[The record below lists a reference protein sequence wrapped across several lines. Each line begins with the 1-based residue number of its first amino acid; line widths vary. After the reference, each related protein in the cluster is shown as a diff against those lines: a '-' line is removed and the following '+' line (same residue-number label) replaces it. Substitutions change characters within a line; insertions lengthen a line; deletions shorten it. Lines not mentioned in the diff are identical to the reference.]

1 MPADGSHN
9 RQRSLAARFYDHPYL
24 LLVLA
29 TLGFGGNAVASRMA
43 VGQIS
48 PMMLTSTRWG
58 LVLAILLITCSRQ
71 VANGWPRVRSQWR
84 AVLLMG
90 ACGYTAF
97 NALNYVAAH
106 YTSAVNLSI
115 IQGAIPLMV
124 LLGGL
129 VLRHAPVRPAQIAG
143 VAVAMAGVLLVA
155 SGGHLETLLKLNFNI
170 GDLMIIKD
178 HINICPEHPLRGP
191 NDERLGTRFPD
202 MSQAYDLDL
211 IALAKEIATE
221 QGLNPRTGVYI
232 GLQGPT
238 FETPAEYRML
248 HTMGGDAVGMST
260 VAEVILARHAGMRVF
275 AMSVI
280 TDLGITDVPIT
291 ITHEEVLQAANAAA
305 PKMAGLVEELVK
317 RL

>member
-1 MPADGSHN
+1 
-9 RQRSLAARFYDHPYL
+9 
-24 LLVLA
+24 
-29 TLGFGGNAVASRMA
+29 
-43 VGQIS
+43 
-48 PMMLTSTRWG
+48 
-58 LVLAILLITCSRQ
+58 
-71 VANGWPRVRSQWR
+71 
-84 AVLLMG
+84 
-90 ACGYTAF
+90 
-97 NALNYVAAH
+97 
-106 YTSAVNLSI
+106 
-115 IQGAIPLMV
+115 
-124 LLGGL
+124 
-129 VLRHAPVRPAQIAG
+129 
-143 VAVAMAGVLLVA
+143 
-155 SGGHLETLLKLNFNI
+155 
-170 GDLMIIKD
+170 
-178 HINICPEHPLRGP
+178 
-191 NDERLGTRFPD
+191 

-260 VAEVILARHAGMRVF
+260 VAEVIVARHAGMRVF

>member
-155 SGGHLETLLKLNFNI
+155 SGGHLETLLKLKFNI
-170 GDLMIIKD
+170 GDLMMLAATVLYAGYALALRSRAGGGGGALGFFFGLAAAAFVTSL
-178 HINICPEHPLRGP
+178 PLLAIEWARGGLQP
-191 NDERLGTRFPD
+191 PTAKGWAIMAF
-202 MSQAYDLDL
+202 
-211 IALAKEIATE
+211 IALAPSFLSQILFIRAVALIGPARAGLFINLVPVLGALLAVLVLGEPLGLHQVLALALVLGGIA
-221 QGLNPRTGVYI
+221 
-232 GLQGPT
+232 
-238 FETPAEYRML
+238 
-248 HTMGGDAVGMST
+248 
-260 VAEVILARHAGMRVF
+260 VAERKSAI
-275 AMSVI
+275 
-280 TDLGITDVPIT
+280 
-291 ITHEEVLQAANAAA
+291 QAATA
-305 PKMAGLVEELVK
+305 
-317 RL
+317 